1 VQTIGTRL
9 AAVFGLIVLGAFIAV
24 YLSVVPGLESS
35 LTDERLRG
43 LDRTARQY
51 ARPVERAIADNVD
64 VRVLDRAVR
73 AAADAASAR
82 VTLLGVNQGTLGIQT
97 FPKSDSTARTDIT
110 DLRFDVA
117 ETAARTGRVASG
129 TEAGDDGRVGQAA
142 VPLFFPG
149 HSGAPTVGSVV
160 VFTDPLADIEGQ
172 VDVVQRRVLIAG
184 AIALLVA
191 ALAGGFIAE
200 RLARRVRRLEA
211 VADAVAGGDLTARFP
226 VDGEDDELGRLARAL
241 EDMRRQLA
249 ELGTAR
255 SRFIATASHEL
266 RTPIFS
272 LGGFVELLR
281 DEEVDDATRAQFLDQ
296 IAQQVDR
303 LGKLATDL
311 LDLSKLEAGSLVL
324 RPENTDLGDLA
335 ELVAGEFRPALDT
348 HDSKLE
354 LRISSPPA
362 VRAHCDPERVAQVL
376 RILIDNAL
384 THTPPGTDL
393 VLSTGR
399 RGDRVRVGVADFGPG
414 IHRTMLPHIFEP
426 FVTSDDAQGSGL
438 GLAIAHELAERMAGD
453 LVVESQPG
461 RTTFTLELPS

>member
-1 VQTIGTRL
+1 MQTIGTRL
-9 AAVFGLIVLGAFIAV
+9 AAIFGLIVLGAFAAV
-24 YLSVVPGLESS
+24 YVIVVPGLESS
-35 LTDERLRG
+35 LTEERLNS
-43 LDRTARQY
+43 LSRTARQY
-51 ARPVERAIADNVD
+51 AQPIEKAITENVD
-64 VRVLDRAVR
+64 VRLLDQAVR
-73 AAADAASAR
+73 EAADAANAR
-82 VTLLGVNQGTLGIQT
+82 VTLLGVNQGTLDVET

-117 ETAARTGRVASG
+117 EEAVRTREVATG
-129 TEAGDDGRVGQAA
+129 TEAGATSRVGQAA

-149 HSGAPTVGSVV
+149 RNGAQEVGSVV
-160 VFTDPLADIEGQ
+160 VLTSSLADLDGQ
-172 VDVVQRRVLIAG
+172 VAVVRRRVLFAG
-184 AIALLVA
+184 AISFLLA
-191 ALAGGFIAE
+191 SLAGAVTAE
-200 RLARRVRRLEA
+200 LLGRRVRRLEG

-226 VDGEDDELGRLARAL
+226 VDSSDELGRLAQAL

-281 DEEVDDATRAQFLDQ
+281 DADGDLDEETRDQFLDQ

-311 LDLSKLEAGSLVL
+311 LDLSRLEAGSLDL
-324 RPENTDLGDLA
+324 RPESTDLADLA
-335 ELVAGEFRPALDT
+335 EMVAGEFRPALAT

-354 LRISSPPA
+354 LRVPGTP
-362 VRAHCDPERVAQVL
+362 VRATCDPERVGQVL

-393 VLSTGR
+393 VVSASR
-399 RGDRVRVGVADFGPG
+399 RDDHVRVGVADFGPG

-438 GLAIAHELAERMAGD
+438 GLAIAHELAERMSGE
-453 LVVESQPG
+453 LIVESHPG
-461 RTTFTLELPS
+461 RTTFTLELPA

>member
-1 VQTIGTRL
+1 MQTIGTRL
-9 AAVFGLIVLGAFIAV
+9 AAIFGLIVLGAFAAV

-35 LTDERLRG
+35 LTEERLLG
-43 LDRTARQY
+43 LERTARQY
-51 ARPVERAIADNVD
+51 ARPVERAITENVD

-73 AAADAASAR
+73 EAADASNAR
-82 VTLLGVNQGTLGIQT
+82 VTLLGVNRGTLGVQT

-110 DLRFDVA
+110 DLRFDIA
-117 ETAARTGRVASG
+117 EDAARRGRVTTG
-129 TEAGDDGRVGQAA
+129 TEAGPTGRVGQAA

-149 HSGAPTVGSVV
+149 RNGAREVGSVFV
-160 VFTDPLADIEGQ
+160 LTDPLAELDGQ
-172 VDVVQRRVLIAG
+172 VEVVRRRVLVAG
-184 AIALLVA
+184 AIAFL
-191 ALAGGFIAE
+191 LAGLAGTITAE
-200 RLARRVRRLEA
+200 LLGRRVRRLEA

-226 VDGEDDELGRLARAL
+226 VDSSDELGRLAQAL

-266 RTPIFS
+266 RTPLFS

-281 DEEVDDATRAQFLDQ
+281 GGDLDDETREQFLDQ

-311 LDLSKLEAGSLVL
+311 LDLSRLEAGSLVL
-324 RPENTDLGDLA
+324 RPEVTDLAEIA

-348 HDSKLE
+348 HDSHLE
-354 LRISSPPA
+354 LRVPGTP
-362 VRAHCDPERVAQVL
+362 VRTTCDPERVAQVL

-393 VLSTGR
+393 VVSASR
-399 RGDRVRVGVADFGPG
+399 RDERVRVGVADFGPG

-426 FVTSDDAQGSGL
+426 FVTSDDAAGSGL
-438 GLAIAHELAERMAGD
+438 GLAIAHELAGRMTGE
-453 LVVESQPG
+453 LIVESQPG
-461 RTTFTLELPS
+461 RTTFTLELPA